1 MFERRPLL
9 GVLILLTLVLT
20 VWQISPRDVTVYREA
35 TMASALRSYPPSALP
50 PASAF
55 ALPYERTPAERQYYS
70 PHPVL
75 TPPFGGDGIDDNA
88 IDGIGGAD
96 RFPVAIST
104 GRTGGTYLNITSPPW
119 LVAAAAEAA
128 AGVHY
133 RSADRSSSTSEDAS
147 SRSSSAVITTAVSG
161 TQSTASLTL
170 VNPYEELLPNDDYTS
185 LIDLRDFKFTINYD
199 YCGSGSVGGRSST
212 GSTSSNS
219 ATSSSSSSSSSSS
232 GSSSDSLSAAS
243 GTLHRATLTPVS
255 GAWSSRK
262 RRSRG
267 GISESLKRD
276 GNALRR
282 SRSTSRSAP
291 LVLVL
296 VHSAPA
302 NVEKR
307 DTIRSTWGRPDS
319 RARLIFLLGAVNTSA
334 AQRAIEEESLTNDD
348 IVQGSFVDAYRNMT
362 YKHVMALKW
371 YNYHCPDAR
380 YVLKVDDDVFI
391 NTPVLYDVLQL
402 VAPQRNLL
410 LCELKQKLSV
420 KRTHRS
426 KWFVS
431 WREYPARYYPPHCP
445 GYSILY
451 SADVARGLY
460 REAQRQPFFWI
471 DDVHITGT
479 VAHHANL
486 TITPMDGLYLDGEQ
500 RNDLLNHKLNTTGLV
515 FFFTHP
521 NLPMNEIRQLWQMVA
536 EPKDS
541 HR

>member
-1 MFERRPLL
+1 MFERRPLW
-9 GVLILLTLVLT
+9 GVLILLTFVLT
-20 VWQISPRDVTVYREA
+20 VWQMSPRDVTVYRDA

-50 PASAF
+50 PGSGF
-55 ALPYERTPAERQYYS
+55 ALPYERTTAERQYS

-75 TPPFGGDGIDDNA
+75 TPPFGGDGVGDNA
-88 IDGIGGAD
+88 IDRIGGAY
-96 RFPVAIST
+96 RFPVAINT

-119 LVAAAAEAA
+119 LVAAAVEAV
-128 AGVHY
+128 AGLHQ
-133 RSADRSSSTSEDAS
+133 SSDRTSSTSEVV
-147 SRSSSAVITTAVSG
+147 SSSSSSSVVTTAVSG

-199 YCGSGSVGGRSST
+199 YCGSGSVDGRSSI

-219 ATSSSSSSSSSSS
+219 AGSSSSSSS
-232 GSSSDSLSAAS
+232 GSSSISDRSISFAS
-243 GTLHRATLTPVS
+243 DTLDRSTLTPVS
-255 GAWSSRK
+255 GSWSSRK

-282 SRSTSRSAP
+282 SRSPSRSAP

-307 DTIRSTWGRPDS
+307 NTIRSTWGRPDS
-319 RARLIFLLGAVNTSA
+319 RARLIFLLGAVNSSD

-391 NTPVLYDVLQL
+391 NAPVLYEVLQL

-460 REAQRQPFFWI
+460 REAQRQPYFWI

-479 VAHHANL
+479 VAHYANV

-500 RNDLLNHKLNTTGLV
+500 RNDLLNHKLNATGLV

-521 NLPMNEIRQLWQMVA
+521 NLPMNEIRRLWQVVT

-541 HR
+541 RR

>member
-9 GVLILLTLVLT
+9 WVLILLTLVLT
-20 VWQISPRDVTVYREA
+20 VWQMSPRDVTVYREA
-35 TMASALRSYPPSALP
+35 TMATALRSYPPSALP
-50 PASAF
+50 SASAF
-55 ALPYERTPAERQYYS
+55 ALPYERITAERQYS

-75 TPPFGGDGIDDNA
+75 TPPFGGDGVDYNA
-88 IDGIGGAD
+88 IDGIGRAD
-96 RFPVAIST
+96 RFPVAINT
-104 GRTGGTYLNITSPPW
+104 GRTGGTYLTITSPPW

-128 AGVHY
+128 AGVH
-133 RSADRSSSTSEDAS
+133 RSADSTSEDAS
-147 SRSSSAVITTAVSG
+147 SRSSSSVITTAVSG

-199 YCGSGSVGGRSST
+199 YCGSGSVGERSST

-219 ATSSSSSSSSSSS
+219 ATSSSSSSSNIR
-232 GSSSDSLSAAS
+232 GSSSDSLSSAG
-243 GTLHRATLTPVS
+243 GTANRSTLTPLG

-267 GISESLKRD
+267 GIRESLKRD

-282 SRSTSRSAP
+282 SRSTARSAP

-319 RARLIFLLGAVNTSA
+319 RARLIFLLGAVNSSA
-334 AQRAIEEESLTNDD
+334 AQRVIEEESLTNDD
-348 IVQGSFVDAYRNMT
+348 IVQGSFFDAYRNMT

-479 VAHHANL
+479 VAHYANL

-500 RNDLLNHKLNTTGLV
+500 RTDLLNRKLNATGLV

-521 NLPMNEIRQLWQMVA
+521 NLPMNEIRQLWQVVT